1 MSKTVKILITLGVF
15 TFIILFFTKSCTNG
29 EKPIVEG
36 NSECE
41 RLNEILKV
49 RAQDYFQDKLPIE
62 DGVMKSET
70 VQTLIDERVL
80 TSKDLSE
87 VGTSCTGNAYVG
99 KSGTKYYYS
108 HDINCG
114 ACTSSDLYSSWSEYS
129 PTAPDTSKGNT
140 QVELSLFYN
149 YSDAE
154 VKYTEWTDWVEKS
167 DTKTSPVVP
176 SGVQVLDTETEGK
189 TQYSYRDGTFKWYR
203 LTGGTSYYGG
213 GAYYET
219 RPASGYEKETETK
232 RISKTIGPSTSK
244 SDITSQTTG
253 RVYELKTSSQYKTAA
268 PKYIYSRTVTTN
280 GSCASRNYT
289 CTYSIPTYRCYYLQ
303 SATTTYNCITSG
315 ESSGC
320 GFNSSSTAIA
330 DCQNRGYLNCTQKSC
345 ENVTGGVYKYTLTF
359 NLQSPYSQWYD
370 CQVTCNYNKYY
381 AVPNPN
387 FASMVYDGNVMSV
400 YECLYKSGSVSYNK
414 CRNEKTGAMSPVYW
428 LTTKCGG
435 SWGANGNVCIT
446 GFSDYAGYGDASR
459 FTRSTVSSGST
470 TYTYG
475 YSFNSQLT
483 GLSSPISGYNCTAV
497 TSGSSTKVYSQN
509 IISGSETCPSSY
521 PYKEKYSSTTGTK
534 TVTSC
539 GSECTSC
546 IESGCTSYNQ
556 NTEVRYLKSNG
567 GYTTNINEASY
578 LTEEQKNNLGASSYS
593 KTSKV
598 EYDWSS
604 WKNGSCPNN
613 TETSTCKMQTLY
625 SADIYEFKWF
635 KTSTSSKTV
644 CNDGKYSTNQPAS
657 GCKIDASSAKWG
669 SWSEYGD
676 EKIDSTDT
684 REVRT
689 KVLKRMRTSYLSADS
704 LKLEEYLPLSE
715 FETKMGKPL
724 SELET
729 DTNISIQ
736 KKVYYK
742 YRTLLETD

>member
-149 YSDAE
+149 YSDAAA
-154 VKYTEWTDWVEKS
+154 KYTEWTDWVEKS

-232 RISKTIGPSTSK
+232 TLARTIGPSVNR
-244 SDITSQTTG
+244 SDITSQTSG
-253 RVYELKTSSQYKTAA
+253 REYELKTSTQYRTAT
-268 PKYIYSRTVTTN
+268 PKYIYSRTVTSN

-289 CTYSIPTYRCYYLQ
+289 CNYSVPTYRCYYLQ
-303 SATTTYNCITSG
+303 SGTTTYNCTSNTQS
-315 ESSGC
+315 SSGC
-320 GFNSSSTAIA
+320 YYNSSSDALNA
-330 DCQNRGYLNCTQKSC
+330 CSNAGYLNCAAYSCTESSESGPYVYSLSFNWKSTSGITYSC
-345 ENVTGGVYKYTLTF
+345 AVRGCTLPTLYTNSTCRGSYGGSNQVSVQNCML
-359 NLQSPYSQWYD
+359 NGSPSTRR
-370 CQVTCNYNKYY
+370 C
-381 AVPNPN
+381 
-387 FASMVYDGNVMSV
+387 
-400 YECLYKSGSVSYNK
+400 SYNGTNYTA
-414 CRNEKTGAMSPVYW
+414 CW
-428 LTTKCGG
+428 
-435 SWGANGNVCIT
+435 
-446 GFSDYAGYGDASR
+446 
-459 FTRSTVSSGST
+459 SSGSSCNLIIGGYGTISNCSASYTSSGT
-470 TYTYG
+470 TSTYG
-475 YSFNSQLT
+475 YKYYDQQN
-483 GLSSPISGYNCTAV
+483 GLSSPISGYNCTPV
-497 TSGSSTKVYSQN
+497 TSGSSTKVYSPN
-509 IISGSETCPSSY
+509 VISGSESCPSNY
-521 PYKEKYSSTTGTK
+521 PYKETYSTTTGTK

-546 IESGCTSYNQ
+546 TEGSCTNYNQ
-556 NTEVRYLKSNG
+556 NIETRYLKSNG
-567 GYTTNINEASY
+567 GYTTNINEAAY
-578 LTEEQKNNLGASSYS
+578 LTEEEKNKLGASSYT

-598 EYDWSS
+598 EYNWSN
-604 WKNGSCPNN
+604 WTNGSCPGN

-625 SADIYEFKWF
+625 SADIYKFKWF
-635 KTSTSSKTV
+635 KTSASTKTM
-644 CNDGKYSTNQPAS
+644 CNDGAYSASSPAS
-657 GCKIDASSAKWG
+657 GCKIDTSSAKWG